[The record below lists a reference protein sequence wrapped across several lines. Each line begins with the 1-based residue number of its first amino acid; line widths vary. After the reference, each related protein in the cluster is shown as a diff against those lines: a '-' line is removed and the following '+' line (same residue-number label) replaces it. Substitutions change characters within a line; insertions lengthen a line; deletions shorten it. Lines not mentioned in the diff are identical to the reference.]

1 MNKSKLVKTLF
12 IVVAII
18 VILIYFINLI
28 LRITGKMSIIKT
40 SEQKIEKLKKDIRTE
55 KKNQSMLEKTNKNFL
70 ETAYFKKNEDY
81 FENYI
86 RHLFNKYNI
95 KIIIYQSKMDEKNYS
110 EIDLGFNAD
119 ALTFFKLVKDIEEGE
134 KIIVI
139 RRMRITKLKVP
150 NFKVE
155 MKLGGYY
162 NE

>member
-1 MNKSKLVKTLF
+1 MNKSKLIKILVIT
-12 IVVAII
+12 V
-18 VILIYFINLI
+18 VILLILTYFINLI
-28 LRITGKMSIIKT
+28 FRVVKKRDIIKD
-40 SEQKIEKLKKDIRTE
+40 SKQKIEKLKKNIRTE
-55 KKNQSMLEKTNKNFL
+55 KKNQSLLEKTNKNFL
-70 ETAYFKKNEDY
+70 ETAYFDKQENY

-86 RHLFNKYNI
+86 RQLFNKYRI

-110 EIDLGFNAD
+110 EIDLGFNAN
-119 ALTFFKLVKDIEEGE
+119 ALTFFKLIKDIEEGE

-139 RRMRITKLKVP
+139 KRMRITKLKVP

>member
-1 MNKSKLVKTLF
+1 MNKNKLIKILVIT
-12 IVVAII
+12 VVILL
-18 VILIYFINLI
+18 VLIYFINLI
-28 LRITGKMSIIKT
+28 FRVVKKRDIIRDSK
-40 SEQKIEKLKKDIRTE
+40 QKIEKLKKNIRTE
-55 KKNQSMLEKTNKNFL
+55 KKNQSLLEKTNKNFL
-70 ETAYFKKNEDY
+70 ETAYFDKQENY

-86 RHLFNKYNI
+86 RQLFNKYQI

-110 EIDLGFNAD
+110 EIDLGFNAN
-119 ALTFFKLVKDIEEGE
+119 ALTFFKLIKDIEEGE

-139 RRMRITKLKVP
+139 KRMRITKLKVP